1 MIRLTMLR
9 TTLIALRGY
18 RGKKVDS
25 KNETTL
31 SDVSYNL
38 TLDPMMD
45 YYSIKI
51 GIIVNTQPHNE
62 GNINP
67 LKI

>member
-1 MIRLTMLR
+1 MIRFTMLR

-38 TLDPMMD
+38 TLDPMM
-45 YYSIKI
+45 
-51 GIIVNTQPHNE
+51 E
-62 GNINP
+62 
-67 LKI
+67 